1 MVIGTVIF
9 ELEITDAR
17 TLKDKRRVVRSLLDR
32 LRDTFNISAAELNHL
47 DNPRLATIGAA
58 TLANDGRFVHE
69 VLSAV
74 VAAVEDEDRA
84 VVLNIETELL

>member
-1 MVIGTVIF
+1 MVLGTVTV

-32 LRDTFNISAAELNHL
+32 LRDTFNVAAAELNHL
-47 DNPRLATIGAA
+47 DNPRLSTIGAV

-74 VAAVEDEDRA
+74 VSDIEQEDRV
-84 VVLNIETELL
+84 VVLDIHTELL

>member
-1 MVIGTVIF
+1 MVLGTVIV

-17 TLKDKRRVVRSLLDR
+17 TLKEKRRVVRSLLDR
-32 LRDTFNISAAELNHL
+32 LRDTFNVAAAELNHL
-47 DNPRLATIGAA
+47 DNPRLTTIGAA

-74 VAAVEDEDRA
+74 VAAVEDEVRV
-84 VVLNIETELL
+84 VVLDIRTEVL